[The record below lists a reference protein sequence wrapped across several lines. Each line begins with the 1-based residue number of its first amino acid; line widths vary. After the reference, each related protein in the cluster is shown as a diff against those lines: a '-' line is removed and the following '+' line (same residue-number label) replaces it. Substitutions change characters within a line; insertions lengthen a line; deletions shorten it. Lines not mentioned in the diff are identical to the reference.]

1 MKKRA
6 LIIILLAILLIV
18 ADQLL
23 KFWVKTHM
31 YLGEELPLCGQWF
44 KLHFIE
50 NEGMA
55 FGMAFGGMWGKF
67 LLTSFR
73 ILAAVIIAYLCIL
86 MVKQKVSWGL
96 LICST
101 LIFSG
106 AVGNIIDCI
115 FYGKI
120 FSESIYYGALS
131 TIFPPEGGYAPW
143 LQGRV
148 VDMIQFDLFT
158 IHFPESFPIWSGQYF
173 NFFPAVF
180 NLADSWITI
189 GLFAMII
196 FFYKP
201 LSLFVNSMNKKKQ

>member
-1 MKKRA
+1 
-6 LIIILLAILLIV
+6 
-18 ADQLL
+18 
-23 KFWVKTHM
+23 M

-67 LLTSFR
+67 ILTSFR
-73 ILAAVIIAYLCIL
+73 ILAAAVIVYVCIL
-86 MVKQKVSWGL
+86 MIKQKASWGL

-131 TIFPPEGGYAPW
+131 TLLPPEGGYAPW
-143 LQGRV
+143 LQGKV

-158 IHFPESFPIWSGQYF
+158 IRFPESFPVWSGHYF

-189 GLFAMII
+189 GLFTMII

-201 LSLFVNSMNKKKQ
+201 LSLFVASMNKKKQ